1 MSTKLGTLTLDLVAR
16 IGNFTAGMRQ
26 ASSSAEREM
35 GRASSSVNAMNGML
49 GKLAATAGAAFSINQ
64 IVNYA
69 DSYTGLQN
77 RLKLV
82 TASQAEL
89 NTAMNDTFTIA
100 QKTASSWDSVA
111 MVYQRFADN
120 ADRLNI
126 TMAQTSALTETVSK
140 AISVSGGSAASAE
153 AALMQFGQALASGVL
168 RGEEFN
174 SIAEQAPGLLK
185 AIAFGLNTNV
195 GSLRAMAQDGKI
207 TGDVLVDALGKAK
220 PYIDDL
226 FGKTDF
232 TIANSFTQLNN
243 AVTQFVGEAGKGS
256 GAAKL
261 LSTSIS
267 TLANNLEP
275 IANAG
280 AALAVG
286 LLAKA
291 MIGGMAAT
299 TNATYALI
307 AKADASIAERQA
319 NIAST
324 QAELTSAAAEA
335 RSTQITLTNAK
346 ATHAQIMAEI
356 QLEQVRLKAQ
366 ITDQGRMATIT
377 RMAQLGRL
385 QAQVA
390 LEIAAAETAQASAS
404 ARLAT
409 SQAAVAAATSRM
421 ALAKAALMSVFSP
434 MGLAI
439 AATAATFYLLS
450 DRSDEVKESLAT
462 QSESVED
469 LTAKYRELN
478 SVQALTEG
486 LRLRKEIDQQNEAID
501 DASSSAERYAYFQKE
516 MFKLSGSDYADYQKA
531 ITSIKTGASD
541 AGDLLKEMI
550 ESGRFSQ
557 PQIDKMIEF
566 SAAVAESKN
575 KISQNNTALKMLSA
589 TSSEHT
595 KVTEE
600 SLKQLGVQANLVKVA
615 TQNFAGMKVQMLE
628 TLQAQVELSRLNGA
642 SEESIT
648 SLNSII
654 SKYSL
659 NQLNASDAVSQF
671 NKVAK
676 IPKDVVQGIQDY
688 AVKTDSAKDSVNKA
702 VIAQKTLAV
711 ATGQAKNEI
720 KEQAKEVAGLNAELK
735 KLLSSNAESTT
746 KSNYL
751 TEMVKRNVDPKLAE
765 MLYEARKAS
774 GLIGSGKPLDSRV
787 LNSVME
793 RWKADKGLNK
803 TLEERAK
810 IEERSKKAIEAQGN
824 AMKVNA
830 LVASNAAKANAT
842 ALESAKSLPKGLL
855 SAVNMVESPHSN
867 SAKSGAGAGGPM
879 QFMPPTADR
888 YKVDIKSVES
898 SYRGASNYLKDLLKM
913 FDGDIESALR
923 AYNWGEGNMQN
934 YLKYGS
940 GMKKEN
946 GKWQKG
952 YFADKPMPKETREYS
967 GKVMGYMAGASG
979 ISFNEDYS
987 SDDWAKEQE
996 KLVMEREKR
1005 EKEQADKQKQLALE
1019 VATYK
1024 ERINTELADKIKEV
1038 NEAGFDE
1045 AETKRLTAEYQKR
1058 AAIDIQVSEAA
1069 HADKISEYSDY
1080 LKSEEVLLNESF
1092 ARRQRDL
1099 KLDLSLTEDEYT
1111 KASLGLENM
1120 RQHEL
1125 AANRRDQKRELLEV
1139 KKDWMTAGA
1148 YAQEYYALVRE
1159 EIFNTPSYSPEMKD
1173 ALIQQASAQQNTE
1186 QAGEGDSA
1194 ISDYKDVMGYEDSP
1208 LIKQFEALDK
1218 MRKLDLISEEKYQ
1231 QDKLQ
1236 LQAISTASYME
1247 GMFSGFASMVD
1258 ENSKTYAVLFA
1269 AQKAFAVAQAMLNI
1283 PAAYSKAYDAV
1294 VGTPYIGPYIAP
1306 AVGAAAAALQ
1316 VAQAASI
1323 KGVGYADGGF
1333 TGHGGKYD
1341 PAGIVHKGEGV
1352 LTQEEIA
1359 ALGGP
1364 SGFYALRQS
1373 IKNGFA
1379 EGGLVLDAP
1388 KVLNPNQNKD
1398 INNYLSQAQ
1407 SNSSSQQSTPQ
1418 NLQINNILD
1427 PSIVGDF
1434 MGTSSGTKTFMN
1446 FIKNNRSSIKAM
1458 IA

>member
-1 MSTKLGTLTLDLVAR
+1 MATKLGTLTLDLVAR
-16 IGNFTAGMRQ
+16 IGSFTQGMRQ
-26 ASSSAEREM
+26 ASTTAEREM
-35 GRASSSVNAMNGML
+35 GRVQNSVVTVDGL
-49 GKLAATAGAAFSINQ
+49 IKKLAVTAGAVFSVGQ
-64 IVNYA
+64 IISYT
-69 DSYTGLQN
+69 DKYTGLQN
-77 RLKLV
+77 KLKLV
-82 TASQAEL
+82 TNSQSEL
-89 NTAMNDTFTIA
+89 NTAMSDTFSIA
-100 QKTASSWDSVA
+100 QNTGSAWDSTA

-120 ADRLNI
+120 AKRLGI
-126 TMAQTSALTETVSK
+126 TMAETASLTETVSK
-140 AISVSGGSAASAE
+140 AISISGGSAASAE

-174 SIAEQAPGLLK
+174 SISEQAPGLLK
-185 AIAFGLNTNV
+185 AIAKGMGVNI
-195 GSLRAMAQDGKI
+195 GELRAMAGEGKI
-207 TGDVLVDALGKAK
+207 TGDVLVDSLSKAK

-226 FGKTDF
+226 FNKTDF
-232 TIANSFTQLNN
+232 TIGNSVTQLSN

-280 AALAVG
+280 AAVAIG

-291 MIGGMAAT
+291 MIGGVAAT
-299 TNATYALI
+299 TNATYSLI

-324 QAELTSAAAEA
+324 QAELASATAEA

-346 ATHAQIMAEI
+346 ATHVQIMAEI
-356 QLEQVRLKAQ
+356 ELEQVRLKAQ
-366 ITDQGRMATIT
+366 ITAQGRMATIT

-404 ARLAT
+404 ARLITAQT
-409 SQAAVAAATSRM
+409 ALTAATTRL
-421 ALAKAALMSVFSP
+421 AIAKAALMSIFSP
-434 MGLAI
+434 MGIAI
-439 AATAATFYLLS
+439 AATAATFYFLS
-450 DRSDEVKESLAT
+450 DSSDEVKESLAT
-462 QSESVED
+462 QAESVES
-469 LTAKYRELN
+469 LTKKYLELN

-486 LRLRKEIDQQNEAID
+486 LRLRKEIEQQNDVID
-501 DASSSAERYAYFQKE
+501 DASSSMERYAYFQKE
-516 MFKLSGSDYADYQKA
+516 MFRLSGSDHEDYKKA
-531 ITSIKTGASD
+531 ITAIKTGASD

-550 ESGRFSQ
+550 KSGRFSQ

-566 SAAVAESKN
+566 SAAVADSK
-575 KISQNNTALKMLSA
+575 KEIAQKNTALKILSA

-659 NQLNASDAVSQF
+659 NQLSASDAVSQF

-688 AVKTDSAKDSVNKA
+688 AVKTDGAKDSVNKA

-751 TEMVKRNVDPKLAE
+751 TEMVKRNVDPKFAE
-765 MLYEARKAS
+765 MLYEARKNA
-774 GLIGSGKPLDSRV
+774 GLLGTGKTLGEEILKSVLD
-787 LNSVME
+787 
-793 RWKADKGLNK
+793 RWKADQGLNK

-810 IEERSKKAIEAQGN
+810 IEERNKKFIEAQGT

-830 LVASNAAKANAT
+830 EVAKAAAKHNFASI
-842 ALESAKSLPKGLL
+842 EAKNNLPKGLI
-855 SAVNMVESPHSN
+855 SATIMQESKGSIYN
-867 SAKSGAGAGGPM
+867 SKGGVLTSASGAKGPA
-879 QFMPPTADR
+879 QFMPDTAKR
-888 YKVDIKSVES
+888 FNVDVTSMKSSAEGVAK
-898 SYRGASNYLKDLLKM
+898 YYVRLLDL
-913 FDGDIESALR
+913 FDGDLNKAISAYH
-923 AYNWGEGNMQN
+923 AGEGNVQRGTN
-934 YLKYGS
+934 IGPINRQYVKNI
-940 GMKKEN
+940 K
-946 GKWQKG
+946 
-952 YFADKPMPKETREYS
+952 
-967 GKVMGYMAGASG
+967 GYMAGASG
-979 ISFNEDYS
+979 VSFDEDYS
-987 SDDWAKEQE
+987 SEDWLKEQE
-996 KLVMEREKR
+996 QFAIEREKR
-1005 EKEQADKQKQLALE
+1005 EKEMAAKQKEISLNIASEE
-1019 VATYK
+1019 V
-1024 ERINTELADKIKEV
+1024 RIRSKLADDLNDIKDS
-1038 NEAGFDE
+1038 GFDD
-1045 AETKRLTAEYQKR
+1045 AETKRLIAEYQKR
-1058 AAIDIQVSEAA
+1058 SDIDIQIVQAS
-1069 HADKISEYSDY
+1069 HNDKLSTYSDY
-1080 LKSEEVLLNESF
+1080 LKTEETLTNESF

-1099 KLDLSLTEDEYT
+1099 KLDIDFSSKGYIE
-1111 KASLGLENM
+1111 ASLNLEKQ
-1120 RQHEL
+1120 RVQEIERL
-1125 AANRRDQKRELLEV
+1125 KRTQKLDVLEA
-1139 KKDWMTAGA
+1139 KRDWMDKGE
-1148 YAQEYYALVRE
+1148 YAREYYALIRE
-1159 EIFNTPSYSPEMKD
+1159 EILNTASYSPEMKD

-1208 LIKQFEALDK
+1208 LIKQFEVLDK

-1323 KGVGYADGGF
+1323 KGVGFADGGF
-1333 TGHGGKYD
+1333 TGYGGKYEV
-1341 PAGIVHKGEGV
+1341 GGVVHKGEGV

-1364 SGFYALRQS
+1364 AGFYALRES

-1379 EGGLVLDAP
+1379 DGGLVLDAP

-1398 INNYLSQAQ
+1398 LTNYLSQAQ
-1407 SNSSSQQSTPQ
+1407 SNSSKPQ
-1418 NLQINNILD
+1418 PIENNLRVIMVKD
-1427 PSIVGDF
+1427 EDEA
-1434 MGTSSGTKTFMN
+1434 
-1446 FIKNNRSSIKAM
+1446 KNWLYNADGEKAFLYHYKRNKSKL
-1458 IA
+1458 

>member
-89 NTAMNDTFTIA
+89 NTAMNDTFGIA

-319 NIAST
+319 NITST
-324 QAELTSAAAEA
+324 QAELASAAAEA

-450 DRSDEVKESLAT
+450 DSSDEVKESLAT

-575 KISQNNTALKMLSA
+575 KIAQNNTALKMLSA

-720 KEQAKEVAGLNAELK
+720 KEQAAEVAGLTEEIK
-735 KLLSSNAESTT
+735 KLLGVNAEGAN

-751 TEMVKRNVDPKLAE
+751 KEMVDLKVDPKLAE

-774 GLIGSGKPLDSRV
+774 GLIGSGKKLSDDV
-787 LNSVME
+787 LKSVLE

-810 IEERSKKAIEAQGN
+810 IEERNKKAIEAQGN

-830 LVASNAAKANAT
+830 KVAANAAKYNFASI
-842 ALESAKSLPKGLL
+842 EAKNNLPKGLI
-855 SAVNMVESPHSN
+855 SATIMQESKGSIYN
-867 SAKSGAGAGGPM
+867 SKGGVLTSPSGAQGPA
-879 QFMPPTADR
+879 QFMPDTAKR
-888 YKVDIKSVES
+888 FNVDVTSMKSSAEGVAK
-898 SYRGASNYLKDLLKM
+898 YYVRLLDL
-913 FDGDIESALR
+913 FDGDLNKAISAYH
-923 AYNWGEGNMQN
+923 AGEGNVQRGTN
-934 YLKYGS
+934 IGPVNRQYVKNI
-940 GMKKEN
+940 K
-946 GKWQKG
+946 
-952 YFADKPMPKETREYS
+952 
-967 GKVMGYMAGASG
+967 GYMAGSSG
-979 ISFNEDYS
+979 IKFNEEYS

-996 KLVMEREKR
+996 KLVMEREKY
-1005 EKEQADKQKQLALE
+1005 EKEQAEKQKQLALE

-1024 ERINTELADKIKEV
+1024 ERVNTELADKIKEV
-1038 NEAGFDE
+1038 NEAGFGE

-1099 KLDLSLTEDEYT
+1099 KLDLTLTVDEYK
-1111 KASLGLENM
+1111 KASLLLEGERDKELQKARWRALEMRQAMVDQIKGLSAGADNIFAQATMSPQDYDRWSLENDRSNAKADLKNQRVGTEQDIM
-1120 RQHEL
+1120 TSDAYSTDDQRYEALLEAHKEYRDGMAAIDVDYHQRVKDLEVQNYEDKLEVYGMLLSQAGTVWGTMTQMVKDSAGEQSGAYKTMFFMQQAIAIGQAVISTEL
-1125 AANRRDQKRELLEV
+1125 AAVKALELGPILGIP
-1139 KKDWMTAGA
+1139 AS
-1148 YAQEYYALVRE
+1148 ALVR
-1159 EIFNTPSYSPEMKD
+1159 
-1173 ALIQQASAQQNTE
+1173 
-1186 QAGEGDSA
+1186 G
-1194 ISDYKDVMGYEDSP
+1194 MGYASVGMIAAQTISGMAHDGIDNIPKEGTW
-1208 LIKQFEALDK
+1208 LLDK
-1218 MRKLDLISEEKYQ
+1218 GERVVDSRTNSDL
-1231 QDKLQ
+1231 
-1236 LQAISTASYME
+1236 
-1247 GMFSGFASMVD
+1247 
-1258 ENSKTYAVLFA
+1258 
-1269 AQKAFAVAQAMLNI
+1269 
-1283 PAAYSKAYDAV
+1283 
-1294 VGTPYIGPYIAP
+1294 
-1306 AVGAAAAALQ
+1306 
-1316 VAQAASI
+1316 
-1323 KGVGYADGGF
+1323 
-1333 TGHGGKYD
+1333 
-1341 PAGIVHKGEGV
+1341 
-1352 LTQEEIA
+1352 
-1359 ALGGP
+1359 
-1364 SGFYALRQS
+1364 
-1373 IKNGFA
+1373 KNYLA
-1379 EGGLVLDAP
+1379 EGGGSGGDVYYTQTIHIASDGSATSESDA
-1388 KVLNPNQNKD
+1388 KQLGKMMENMT
-1398 INNYLSQAQ
+1398 LSVIRQEQ
-1407 SNSSSQQSTPQ
+1407 RQGGLLS
-1418 NLQINNILD
+1418 
-1427 PSIVGDF
+1427 
-1434 MGTSSGTKTFMN
+1434 K
-1446 FIKNNRSSIKAM
+1446 
-1458 IA
+1458 